1 MKKRFNKYNR
11 TLKVRISRFISNE
24 RVQDT
29 IAFIA
34 MIITIYYFIKASV

>member
-1 MKKRFNKYNR
+1 MRKRKI
-11 TLKVRISRFISNE
+11 KVMNFLRRE

-29 IAFIA
+29 IVFVA

>member
-1 MKKRFNKYNR
+1 MRKVKIRR
-11 TLKVRISRFISNE
+11 TKIKIANFLRRE

-29 IAFIA
+29 IAFVA

>member
-1 MKKRFNKYNR
+1 MRKRKI
-11 TLKVRISRFISNE
+11 KVMNFLRRE

>member
-1 MKKRFNKYNR
+1 MKKVNMRR
-11 TLKVRISRFISNE
+11 TKIKIANFLRRE

-29 IAFIA
+29 IVFIA